1 MKKTDKKTNNKEEL
15 KKIIEKMR
23 QGRFN
28 NSGFKPTFA
37 GPMKKGVPTFR
48 RPQNKG

>member
-1 MKKTDKKTNNKEEL
+1 MKKTNKKTNSKDEL
-15 KKIIEKMR
+15 RQMIEKMR
-23 QGRFN
+23 QNRFD

-37 GPMKKGVPTFR
+37 GPMKKGAPSFR